1 MKRLL
6 AIFLSLTMLVSAAP
20 LSALA
25 ASDNSLS
32 QTITVQSQPDAD
44 LVQAIASDP
53 FLTRV
58 DSAPVQEQN
67 ATVDTSNVSMEATNS
82 FGKLLLDGMDLD
94 GENGSNFSS
103 GNRVIGITMN
113 GSTATVKYVAEED
126 ADLVVGIYADDA
138 EEQMVASGTV
148 ATQKTLE
155 NTGYSTVDIEVTG
168 SIPTYYVVKA
178 YLLDKTEHAPLS
190 NAYTDR
196 SATKV
201 IVDLE
206 SATINDF
213 PEEQVVNLDDK
224 STTNFIV
231 VNDNV
236 TLLKAD
242 EVTVGKNQVV
252 EIDNENLTYVIG
264 NATEEIKSLQIGDVL
279 TYEYEPGYFL
289 IARVADISVDGD
301 MVTIH
306 GDNTLEEGDVFEA
319 IKIETDASGDDFVC
333 DDSALDEGVQYAGLE
348 AMDEDDTEALEETN
362 DIKNRI
368 GHKFELLGGK
378 SPVNGTVKIS
388 IGATAKYAY
397 ANGQK
402 NVSFTFDS
410 EVDVTLAIKGKIDG
424 KLLSVPLGFQ
434 PFPGCYIGF
443 EPTVKIKVEL
453 TGSIGAK
460 MTSAD
465 GFEYKT
471 FEGFQRINEAPVI
484 KPKEFKVEATVFIS
498 IDFKPKAAFLNV
510 EVGDEEHALVG
521 VEINAEVGIEF
532 KGTIYEKEK
541 TDDVIHS
548 CKICIPIKI
557 AFKAQLGVKIGAFW
571 LFNQTKTFNEWTID
585 LGEAYYSHDHREF
598 GWGECPYKAYKVKV
612 SLEKCTEPDIL
623 IQERTVDGK
632 LTDIG
637 KTGEDGTLE
646 TYLQPGGY
654 TFVAATQTLRY
665 SETFAVSKSASK
677 VELKCI
683 GTVDSGTT
691 DPGTTDPDQP
701 ETPDPDKPDPDNP
714 DPDTPG
720 ESEPDYVLENGVL
733 TINSEKIMMEYTSAE
748 ETPWY
753 EFRDSIRQI
762 VVKSGVQKIS
772 PYAFAG
778 CANVT
783 NVIFEGTL
791 TEIAAA
797 AFEGCQDL
805 ELVDYGG
812 TQESWNSVVIGEKN
826 EPLYTAI
833 IQCRDGNITPSEAEM
848 KSGTCGDNLKWTLN
862 YQGVLTITGYG
873 RMTNYQWGTSPWYGD
888 KVKRVILKAEGGT
901 GSIDSIGDY
910 AFAGCDKLTSINI
923 PNRVRIAYHMLDGC
937 SSLETIVIP
946 DEVTGI
952 ESGAFNNCTSLKTVG
967 LPTTMEYINS
977 GAFAGCTSLESIT
990 LPTGI
995 RVIESN
1001 VFSGCT
1007 SLKTV
1012 VIPSDIQEVRK
1023 NAFLNCSSLKELDFQ
1038 NGLTAIKDGAFSGC
1052 ESLTKITLPESV
1064 TSIGQD
1070 AFYNCKSLESI
1081 TLPKKIAEISR
1092 GMFCDCVKLKSV
1104 TIPQSV
1110 TSIGHYTFYGCEN
1123 LNEVHFEGTQEQWNA
1138 ITRGNANDALKNAT
1152 IHCTDG
1158 DIVPT
1163 AENSITTGKT
1173 TTDNTTLH
1181 AVFNGL
1187 TAGEDY
1193 AVIVSKSAENPLDA
1207 ANLIYINQKT
1217 AGANGVLDVPFV
1229 SSESG
1234 AAYVVACR
1242 KGDSTNPG
1250 GNTGKDDSSTSKPG
1264 GDKSDTTKPSTPEQ
1278 PSPSGG
1284 GGGAIV
1290 AVVLIG
1296 GAVAAVTA
1304 GVILM
1309 MPVEVSGV
1317 AQLGDGNVLAN
1328 ANVQLMK
1335 DGQQVAQTTTD
1346 ESGHFALEVKRGEY
1360 ELRVTTVN
1368 PETGEQTVRTASVK
1382 APAKNTNFVF

>member
-20 LSALA
+20 LNALA

-32 QTITVQSQPDAD
+32 QTITVHSQPDTD

-53 FLTRV
+53 FLTAQA
-58 DSAPVQEQN
+58 DSAPVQEQS
-67 ATVDTSNVSMEATNS
+67 ATVDPSNVSMEATNS

-126 ADLVVGIYADDA
+126 AELVVGIYTDDS

-148 ATQKTLE
+148 AAQKTLE

-168 SIPTYYVVKA
+168 SIPAYYVVKA

-264 NATEEIKSLQIGDVL
+264 NATEKIKSLQIGDVL

-348 AMDEDDTEALEETN
+348 AMDEDDTETLEETN
-362 DIKNRI
+362 GIKNRI
-368 GHKFELLGGK
+368 GHKFELLGEK

-453 TGSIGAK
+453 TGSLGAK

-691 DPGTTDPDQP
+691 DPGTTDPDNP
-701 ETPDPDKPDPDNP
+701 GTIDPDPDPDQPDSG
-714 DPDTPG
+714 T
-720 ESEPDYVLENGVL
+720 
-733 TINSEKIMMEYTSAE
+733 
-748 ETPWY
+748 
-753 EFRDSIRQI
+753 
-762 VVKSGVQKIS
+762 VV
-772 PYAFAG
+772 A
-778 CANVT
+778 
-783 NVIFEGTL
+783 
-791 TEIAAA
+791 
-797 AFEGCQDL
+797 
-805 ELVDYGG
+805 
-812 TQESWNSVVIGEKN
+812 
-826 EPLYTAI
+826 
-833 IQCRDGNITPSEAEM
+833 
-848 KSGTCGDNLKWTLN
+848 SGTCGKEGDNLKWTLDDD
-862 YQGVLTITGYG
+862 GVLTISGIGNMRDYDG
-873 RMTNYQWGTSPWYGD
+873 NNQPWKD
-888 KVKRVILKAEGGT
+888 LDVKKVVIVSGVT
-901 GSIDSIGDY
+901 SIGIY
-910 AFAGCDKLTSINI
+910 AFKYCRNLENIEI
-923 PNRVRIAYHMLDGC
+923 PNTVKEIRTGAFSYC
-937 SSLETIVIP
+937 SSLDNVVIP
-946 DEVTGI
+946 NSIDWIWGDV
-952 ESGAFNNCTSLKTVG
+952 FYYCTSLKNIA
-967 LPTTMEYINS
+967 LPESITGIS
-977 GAFAGCTSLESIT
+977 GCAFEECNSLESIIIPSKVDSINGGT
-990 LPTGI
+990 F
-995 RVIESN
+995 RN
-1001 VFSGCT
+1001 CRK
-1007 SLKTV
+1007 LKTV
-1012 VIPSDIQEVRK
+1012 VLPEGLVEIAVQAFWGCAGLTNLTIPDSVKYIGEG
-1023 NAFLNCSSLKELDFQ
+1023 AFNGCNSLKELKLPKGLNKVGKMAFNSCQ
-1038 NGLTAIKDGAFSGC
+1038 YLESVEIPATVTTIEEQAFWGCERLTQIKMQKGLNTIQKSAFGRCLRLENVELPEGLTDIEAAAFALCVGLKS
-1052 ESLTKITLPESV
+1052 ITIPVSV
-1064 TSIGQD
+1064 ISIGEEVFD
-1070 AFYNCKSLESI
+1070 YCSELKTVCYN
-1081 TLPKKIAEISR
+1081 
-1092 GMFCDCVKLKSV
+1092 
-1104 TIPQSV
+1104 
-1110 TSIGHYTFYGCEN
+1110 
-1123 LNEVHFEGTQEQWNA
+1123 GTMEQWNK
-1138 ITRGNANDALKNAT
+1138 INLKTQGNEYLNNAT

-1163 AENSITTGKT
+1163 AENSITSGKT

-1217 AGANGVLDVPFV
+1217 AGADGVLDVPFI

-1242 KGDSTNPG
+1242 KGGSTNPG
-1250 GNTGKDDSSTSKPG
+1250 GNTGKDDSGSTSKPG
-1264 GDKSDTTKPSTPEQ
+1264 SDTTKPSTPEQ
-1278 PSPSGG
+1278 PSSSGG

-1296 GAVAAVTA
+1296 GAAAAVTA

-1360 ELRVTTVN
+1360 QMNVTTVN

-1382 APAKNTNFVF
+1382 APAKNGTFTF

>member
-20 LSALA
+20 LNALA

-32 QTITVQSQPDAD
+32 QTITVHSQPDTD

-53 FLTRV
+53 FLTAQA
-58 DSAPVQEQN
+58 DSAPVQEQS
-67 ATVDTSNVSMEATNS
+67 ATVDPSNVSMEATNS

-126 ADLVVGIYADDA
+126 AELVVGIYTDDS

-148 ATQKTLE
+148 AAQKTLE

-168 SIPTYYVVKA
+168 SIPAYYVVKA

-264 NATEEIKSLQIGDVL
+264 NATEKIKSLQIGDVL

-348 AMDEDDTEALEETN
+348 AMDEDDTETLEETN
-362 DIKNRI
+362 GIKNRI
-368 GHKFELLGGK
+368 GHKFELLGEK

-453 TGSIGAK
+453 TGSLGAK

-677 VELKCI
+677 VELKCN

-691 DPGTTDPDQP
+691 DPGTTDPDNP
-701 ETPDPDKPDPDNP
+701 GTIDPDPDPDQPDSG
-714 DPDTPG
+714 T
-720 ESEPDYVLENGVL
+720 
-733 TINSEKIMMEYTSAE
+733 
-748 ETPWY
+748 
-753 EFRDSIRQI
+753 
-762 VVKSGVQKIS
+762 VV
-772 PYAFAG
+772 A
-778 CANVT
+778 
-783 NVIFEGTL
+783 
-791 TEIAAA
+791 
-797 AFEGCQDL
+797 
-805 ELVDYGG
+805 
-812 TQESWNSVVIGEKN
+812 
-826 EPLYTAI
+826 
-833 IQCRDGNITPSEAEM
+833 
-848 KSGTCGDNLKWTLN
+848 SGTCGKEGDNLKWTLDDD
-862 YQGVLTITGYG
+862 GVLTISGIGNMRDYDG
-873 RMTNYQWGTSPWYGD
+873 NNQPWKD
-888 KVKRVILKAEGGT
+888 LDVKKVVIVSGVT
-901 GSIDSIGDY
+901 SIGIY
-910 AFAGCDKLTSINI
+910 AFKYCRNLENIEI
-923 PNRVRIAYHMLDGC
+923 PNTVKEIRTGAFSYC
-937 SSLETIVIP
+937 SSLDNVVIP
-946 DEVTGI
+946 NSIDWIWGDV
-952 ESGAFNNCTSLKTVG
+952 FYYCTSLKNIA
-967 LPTTMEYINS
+967 LPESITGIS
-977 GAFAGCTSLESIT
+977 GCAFEECNSLESIIIPSKVDSINGGT
-990 LPTGI
+990 F
-995 RVIESN
+995 RN
-1001 VFSGCT
+1001 CRK
-1007 SLKTV
+1007 LKTV
-1012 VIPSDIQEVRK
+1012 VLPEGLVEIAVQAFCGCAGLTNLTIPDSVKYIGEG
-1023 NAFLNCSSLKELDFQ
+1023 AFNGCNSLKELKLPKGLNKVGKMAFNSCQ
-1038 NGLTAIKDGAFSGC
+1038 YLESVEIPATVTTIEEQAFWGCERLTQIKMQKGLNTIQKSAFGRCLRLENIVLPEGLTDIEAAAFALCVGLKS
-1052 ESLTKITLPESV
+1052 ITIPVSV
-1064 TSIGQD
+1064 VSIGEEVFD
-1070 AFYNCKSLESI
+1070 YCSELKTVCYN
-1081 TLPKKIAEISR
+1081 
-1092 GMFCDCVKLKSV
+1092 
-1104 TIPQSV
+1104 
-1110 TSIGHYTFYGCEN
+1110 
-1123 LNEVHFEGTQEQWNA
+1123 GTMEQWNK
-1138 ITRGNANDALKNAT
+1138 INLKTQGNECLNNAT

-1163 AENSITTGKT
+1163 AENSITSGKT

-1217 AGANGVLDVPFV
+1217 AGADGVLDVPFI

-1242 KGDSTNPG
+1242 KGGSTNPG
-1250 GNTGKDDSSTSKPG
+1250 GDTGKDDSGSTSKPG
-1264 GDKSDTTKPSTPEQ
+1264 SDTTKPSTPEQ
-1278 PSPSGG
+1278 PSSSGG

-1296 GAVAAVTA
+1296 GAAAAVTA

-1360 ELRVTTVN
+1360 QMNVITVN

>member
-20 LSALA
+20 LNALA

-32 QTITVQSQPDAD
+32 QTITVHSQPDAD

-53 FLTRV
+53 FLTAQA
-58 DSAPVQEQN
+58 DSAPVQEQS
-67 ATVDTSNVSMEATNS
+67 ATVDTSNVSMEATNG

-126 ADLVVGIYADDA
+126 AELVVGIYTDDS

-148 ATQKTLE
+148 AAQKTLE

-168 SIPTYYVVKA
+168 SIPAYYVVKA

-264 NATEEIKSLQIGDVL
+264 NATEKIKSLQIGDVL

-348 AMDEDDTEALEETN
+348 AMDEDDTETLEETN
-362 DIKNRI
+362 GIKNRI
-368 GHKFELLGGK
+368 GHKFELLGEK

-453 TGSIGAK
+453 TGSLGAK

-665 SETFAVSKSASK
+665 SETFTVSKSASK

-691 DPGTTDPDQP
+691 DPGTTDPDNP
-701 ETPDPDKPDPDNP
+701 GTIDPDPDPDQPDSG
-714 DPDTPG
+714 T
-720 ESEPDYVLENGVL
+720 
-733 TINSEKIMMEYTSAE
+733 
-748 ETPWY
+748 
-753 EFRDSIRQI
+753 
-762 VVKSGVQKIS
+762 VV
-772 PYAFAG
+772 A
-778 CANVT
+778 
-783 NVIFEGTL
+783 
-791 TEIAAA
+791 
-797 AFEGCQDL
+797 
-805 ELVDYGG
+805 
-812 TQESWNSVVIGEKN
+812 
-826 EPLYTAI
+826 
-833 IQCRDGNITPSEAEM
+833 
-848 KSGTCGDNLKWTLN
+848 SGTCGKEGDNLKWTLDDD
-862 YQGVLTITGYG
+862 GVLTISGIGNMRDYDG
-873 RMTNYQWGTSPWYGD
+873 NNQPWKD
-888 KVKRVILKAEGGT
+888 LDVKKVVIVSGVT
-901 GSIDSIGDY
+901 SIGIY
-910 AFAGCDKLTSINI
+910 AFKYCRNLENI
-923 PNRVRIAYHMLDGC
+923 EIANTVKEIRTGAFSYC
-937 SSLETIVIP
+937 SSLDNVVIP
-946 DEVTGI
+946 NSIDWIWGDV
-952 ESGAFNNCTSLKTVG
+952 FYYCTSLKNIA
-967 LPTTMEYINS
+967 LPESITGIS
-977 GAFAGCTSLESIT
+977 GCAFEECNSLESIIIPSKVDSINGGT
-990 LPTGI
+990 F
-995 RVIESN
+995 RN
-1001 VFSGCT
+1001 CRK
-1007 SLKTV
+1007 LKTV
-1012 VIPSDIQEVRK
+1012 VLPEGLVEIAVQAFWGCAGLTNLTIPDSVKYIGEG
-1023 NAFLNCSSLKELDFQ
+1023 AFNGCNSLKELKLPKGLNKVGKMAFNSCQ
-1038 NGLTAIKDGAFSGC
+1038 YLESVEIPATVTTIEEQAFWGCERLTQIKMQKGLNTIQKSAFGRCLRLENVELPEGLTDIEAAAFALCVGLKS
-1052 ESLTKITLPESV
+1052 ITIPVSV
-1064 TSIGQD
+1064 VSIGEEVFD
-1070 AFYNCKSLESI
+1070 YCSE
-1081 TLPKKIAEISR
+1081 
-1092 GMFCDCVKLKSV
+1092 LKTV
-1104 TIPQSV
+1104 C
-1110 TSIGHYTFYGCEN
+1110 YK
-1123 LNEVHFEGTQEQWNA
+1123 GTMEQWNK
-1138 ITRGNANDALKNAT
+1138 INLKTQGNEYLNNAT

-1163 AENSITTGKT
+1163 AENSITSGKT
-1173 TTDNTTLH
+1173 TTDNTALH

-1217 AGANGVLDVPFV
+1217 AGADGVLDVPFL
-1229 SSESG
+1229 SNESG

-1242 KGDSTNPG
+1242 KGGSTKPG
-1250 GNTGKDDSSTSKPG
+1250 GNTGKDDSGSTSKPG
-1264 GDKSDTTKPSTPEQ
+1264 SDTAKPSTPEQ
-1278 PSPSGG
+1278 PSSSGG

-1296 GAVAAVTA
+1296 GAAAAVTA

-1360 ELRVTTVN
+1360 QMNVTTVN

-1382 APAKNTNFVF
+1382 APAKNGTFTF

>member
-32 QTITVQSQPDAD
+32 QTITVHSQPDAD

-53 FLTRV
+53 FLTAQA
-58 DSAPVQEQN
+58 DSAPVQEQS
-67 ATVDTSNVSMEATNS
+67 ATVDPSNVSMEATNG

-126 ADLVVGIYADDA
+126 AELVVGIYTDDS

-148 ATQKTLE
+148 AAQKTLE

-168 SIPTYYVVKA
+168 SIPAYYVVKA

-264 NATEEIKSLQIGDVL
+264 NATEKIKSLQIGDVL

-348 AMDEDDTEALEETN
+348 AMDEDDTETLEETN
-362 DIKNRI
+362 GIKNRI
-368 GHKFELLGGK
+368 GHKFELLGEK

-453 TGSIGAK
+453 TGSLGAK

-691 DPGTTDPDQP
+691 DPGTTDPDNP
-701 ETPDPDKPDPDNP
+701 GTIDPDPDPDQPDSG
-714 DPDTPG
+714 T
-720 ESEPDYVLENGVL
+720 
-733 TINSEKIMMEYTSAE
+733 
-748 ETPWY
+748 
-753 EFRDSIRQI
+753 
-762 VVKSGVQKIS
+762 VV
-772 PYAFAG
+772 A
-778 CANVT
+778 
-783 NVIFEGTL
+783 
-791 TEIAAA
+791 
-797 AFEGCQDL
+797 
-805 ELVDYGG
+805 
-812 TQESWNSVVIGEKN
+812 
-826 EPLYTAI
+826 
-833 IQCRDGNITPSEAEM
+833 
-848 KSGTCGDNLKWTLN
+848 SGTCGKEGDNLKWTLDDD
-862 YQGVLTITGYG
+862 GVLTISGIGNMRDYDG
-873 RMTNYQWGTSPWYGD
+873 NNQPWKD
-888 KVKRVILKAEGGT
+888 LDVKKVVIVSGVT
-901 GSIDSIGDY
+901 SIGIY
-910 AFAGCDKLTSINI
+910 AFKYCRNLENIEI
-923 PNRVRIAYHMLDGC
+923 PNTVKEIRTGAFSYC
-937 SSLETIVIP
+937 SSLDNVVIP
-946 DEVTGI
+946 NSIDWIWGDV
-952 ESGAFNNCTSLKTVG
+952 FYYCTSLKNIA
-967 LPTTMEYINS
+967 LPESITGIS
-977 GAFAGCTSLESIT
+977 GCAFEECNSLESIIIPSKVDSINGGT
-990 LPTGI
+990 F
-995 RVIESN
+995 RN
-1001 VFSGCT
+1001 CRK
-1007 SLKTV
+1007 LKTV
-1012 VIPSDIQEVRK
+1012 VLPEGLVEIAVQAFWGCAGLTNLTIPDSVKYIGEG
-1023 NAFLNCSSLKELDFQ
+1023 AFNGCNSLKELKLPKGLNKVGKMAFNSCQ
-1038 NGLTAIKDGAFSGC
+1038 YLESVEIPATVTTIEEQAFWGCERLTQIKMQKGLNTIQKSAFGRCLRLENVELPEGLTDIEAAAFALCVGLKS
-1052 ESLTKITLPESV
+1052 ITIPVSV
-1064 TSIGQD
+1064 ISIGEEVFD
-1070 AFYNCKSLESI
+1070 YCSELKTVCYN
-1081 TLPKKIAEISR
+1081 
-1092 GMFCDCVKLKSV
+1092 
-1104 TIPQSV
+1104 
-1110 TSIGHYTFYGCEN
+1110 
-1123 LNEVHFEGTQEQWNA
+1123 GTMEQWNK
-1138 ITRGNANDALKNAT
+1138 INLKTQGNEYLNNAT

-1163 AENSITTGKT
+1163 AENSITSGKT

-1217 AGANGVLDVPFV
+1217 AGADGVLDVPFI

-1242 KGDSTNPG
+1242 KGGSTNPG
-1250 GNTGKDDSSTSKPG
+1250 GNTGKDDSGSTSKPG
-1264 GDKSDTTKPSTPEQ
+1264 SDTTKPSTPEQ
-1278 PSPSGG
+1278 PSSSGG

-1296 GAVAAVTA
+1296 GAAAAVTA

-1328 ANVQLMK
+1328 AKVQLMK

-1360 ELRVTTVN
+1360 QMNVTTVN

>member
-53 FLTRV
+53 FLTAPW

-126 ADLVVGIYADDA
+126 ADLVVGIYTDDS

-148 ATQKTLE
+148 AAQKTPE

-168 SIPTYYVVKA
+168 NITAYYVVKA

-264 NATEEIKSLQIGDVL
+264 NATEKIKSLQIGDVL

-362 DIKNRI
+362 GIKNRI
-368 GHKFELLGGK
+368 GHKFELLGEK

-402 NVSFTFDS
+402 KVSFTFDS
-410 EVDVTLAIKGKIDG
+410 EVDVTLAINGKIDG

-557 AFKAQLGVKIGAFW
+557 AFKAKLGVKIGAFW

-598 GWGECPYKAYKVKV
+598 GWGECPYKTYKVKV

-632 LTDIG
+632 LADIG

-691 DPGTTDPDQP
+691 DPGTTDPDKP
-701 ETPDPDKPDPDNP
+701 GTIDPIPDPDQPGTTKPNIPTGGTVIASGSCGKNEDNKLNWML
-714 DPDTPG
+714 D
-720 ESEPDYVLENGVL
+720 SNGVL
-733 TINSEKIMMEYTSAE
+733 TISGSGSMMNYDSTEVPWAENRDKIKYL
-748 ETPWY
+748 
-753 EFRDSIRQI
+753 I
-762 VVKSGVQKIS
+762 VKEGVGGLGNR
-772 PYAFAG
+772 AFA
-778 CANVT
+778 
-783 NVIFEGTL
+783 
-791 TEIAAA
+791 
-797 AFEGCQDL
+797 
-805 ELVDYGG
+805 
-812 TQESWNSVVIGEKN
+812 
-826 EPLYTAI
+826 
-833 IQCRDGNITPSEAEM
+833 
-848 KSGTCGDNLKWTLN
+848 
-862 YQGVLTITGYG
+862 
-873 RMTNYQWGTSPWYGD
+873 
-888 KVKRVILKAEGGT
+888 
-901 GSIDSIGDY
+901 
-910 AFAGCDKLTSINI
+910 
-923 PNRVRIAYHMLDGC
+923 
-937 SSLETIVIP
+937 
-946 DEVTGI
+946 
-952 ESGAFNNCTSLKTVG
+952 NCTQLTYVSL
-967 LPTTMEYINS
+967 PD
-977 GAFAGCTSLESIT
+977 SLMGMGYVT
-990 LPTGI
+990 
-995 RVIESN
+995 
-1001 VFSGCT
+1001 FSGCT
-1007 SLKTV
+1007 SLTQIEIPKNVRSIGAHDFNGSGLTSV
-1012 VIPSDIQEVRK
+1012 VIPDNITSIESGAFYFCENLTTVDIAEGLEYIEYNV
-1023 NAFLNCSSLKELDFQ
+1023 FQ
-1038 NGLTAIKDGAFSGC
+1038 NSKNLTEINIPSTVKRIGRYSFDEC
-1052 ESLTKITLPESV
+1052 ESLQGINYNGTKTQWNQIEIGETVNLHIDRPLTDKIVHCTDGDIVPGEIINSGECGDSLKWVLDSNGVLTIGGTGKMQDYSSTTDAPWNADKDKIKYAAIRADV
-1064 TSIGQD
+1064 TSIGSY
-1070 AFYNCKSLESI
+1070 AFKNCNMLEAI
-1081 TLPKKIAEISR
+1081 VIP
-1092 GMFCDCVKLKSV
+1092 DSV
-1104 TIPQSV
+1104 T
-1110 TSIGHYTFYGCEN
+1110 TIGIGAFFQCDRLKDISYN
-1123 LNEVHFEGTQEQWNA
+1123 WLQEAWNKIEMEEA
-1138 ITRGNANDALKNAT
+1138 DNISWIKAAT

-1163 AENSITTGKT
+1163 AENSITSGKT
-1173 TTDNTTLH
+1173 TTDNATLH

-1217 AGANGVLDVPFV
+1217 AGANGVLDVPFT

-1234 AAYVVACR
+1234 AVYVVACR
-1242 KGDSTNPG
+1242 KGGSTNPG

-1278 PSPSGG
+1278 PSSSGD

-1296 GAVAAVTA
+1296 GAAAAVTA